1 LPAWCCSRSHPE
13 AGGIRLASIRS
24 AEGIMRKLG
33 ILTTLMLA
41 CLVAAPVAAQDKAD
55 KNNKDNRGTLGG
67 VLDTLG
73 SVLGTGPQKLHGT
86 VVLSEGSTFVLRS
99 DDGRTYRVDAAS
111 LDPQKAQALTPGQ
124 TVTVNARGGGQ
135 AGVLTAS
142 EITPDAT
149 RSGKT
154 FQTVSG
160 TVQEASRQRVL
171 FKTRDGL
178 VLPVDVSNINGLPYL
193 AANQPATLYYE
204 QGSKQEIVGVW
215 VQPGTGQASASQQNT
230 PPPPAS
236 APSASV
242 ASPQSIEGLVES
254 IGVAELKLQTSDG
267 QAITVDTSGVDRQAL
282 RAIGPGDIVTVT
294 GKGGTTPDRFVAQ
307 SVAPRR

>member
-1 LPAWCCSRSHPE
+1 
-13 AGGIRLASIRS
+13 
-24 AEGIMRKLG
+24 MRKLG
-33 ILTTLMLA
+33 ILTTLALA
-41 CLVAAPVAAQDKAD
+41 CLVAAPAAAQDKQD

-111 LDPQKAQALTPGQ
+111 LDPQKTQALTPGQ

-142 EITPDAT
+142 EITPEAKS
-149 RSGKT
+149 SGKT

-160 TVQEASRQRVL
+160 TVQEANRQRVL

-178 VLPVDVSNINGLPYL
+178 VLPVDVSNITGLPYL

-230 PPPPAS
+230 PPPATSPPAS

-267 QAITVDTSGVDRQAL
+267 HAITVDTSGVDRQAL

-294 GKGGTTPDRFVAQ
+294 GKGGATPDRFVAQ
-307 SVAPRR
+307 SVEPRR